1 MEFTLALSAF
11 LLGIAGIP
19 HCAAMCGASCTA
31 VLGACSRG
39 GGGAAAS
46 AAPWGFHLARVA
58 GYAAAGGVAAAGVA
72 TLAWAGAAWP
82 VLRPAWTLLHAAA
95 LALGLWM
102 AWAGRQPAWMTLVG
116 HRRFAAATAAAS
128 AAPDMAGGGW
138 QRLAG
143 PVPAAAAGLAWVAW
157 PCGLLQ
163 SALVVAGLANS
174 PWGGALV
181 MASFGLA
188 SAAGLQFVP
197 WWLQRRWRLD
207 AWSPAM
213 SAWSARA
220 AGLLLALGSAWALG
234 RDLWQPMLDAC
245 FG

>member
-19 HCAAMCGASCTA
+19 HCAAMCGASCAA
-31 VLGACSRG
+31 VLGASG
-39 GGGAAAS
+39 GGRCAGAGAAS
-46 AAPWGFHLARVA
+46 WCFHLARLA

-72 TLAWAGAAWP
+72 TLAWAGGAWP

-95 LALGLWM
+95 LALGVWM

-116 HRRFAAATAAAS
+116 HRRLAVAAAG
-128 AAPDMAGGGW
+128 AGATPRAGSGGW
-138 QRLAG
+138 QRMAG
-143 PVPAAAAGLAWVAW
+143 PAPAAVAGLAWVAW

-181 MASFGLA
+181 MMSFGLA

-197 WWLQRRWRLD
+197 WWVNRRSRRD
-207 AWSPAM
+207 TASGAM
-213 SAWSARA
+213 SAWTARA

-234 RDLWQPMLDAC
+234 HDVWQPVLDYC

>member
-1 MEFTLALSAF
+1 
-11 LLGIAGIP
+11 
-19 HCAAMCGASCTA
+19 
-31 VLGACSRG
+31 
-39 GGGAAAS
+39 
-46 AAPWGFHLARVA
+46 
-58 GYAAAGGVAAAGVA
+58 VAAAGVA

-116 HRRFAAATAAAS
+116 QRRLAVTAVAGAG
-128 AAPDMAGGGW
+128 AGAGGGW
-138 QRLAG
+138 QRMAG
-143 PVPAAAAGLAWVAW
+143 PAPAAVAGLAWVAW

-181 MASFGLA
+181 MVSFGLA
-188 SAAGLQFVP
+188 SAAGLQWVP
-197 WWLQRRWRLD
+197 WWAQRQSRRGK
-207 AWSPAM
+207 ASPAL

-234 RDLWQPMLDAC
+234 RDVWQPLLDYC
-245 FG
+245 LG

>member
-19 HCAAMCGASCTA
+19 HCAAMCGASCAA
-31 VLGACSRG
+31 VLGACG
-39 GGGAAAS
+39 GEAGASGRTAS
-46 AAPWGFHLARVA
+46 WGFHLARLA
-58 GYAAAGGVAAAGVA
+58 GYAAAGAVAAAGMA
-72 TLAWAGAAWP
+72 TLAWAGAGWP

-116 HRRFAAATAAAS
+116 HRRLAVAAAGAGATPRVAS
-128 AAPDMAGGGW
+128 GGW
-138 QRLAG
+138 QRMAG
-143 PVPAAAAGLAWVAW
+143 PAPAALAGLAWVAW

-181 MASFGLA
+181 MTSFGLA

-197 WWLQRRWRLD
+197 WWVQRRFRRGTALR
-207 AWSPAM
+207 AM
-213 SAWSARA
+213 STWSARA

-234 RDLWQPMLDAC
+234 HDVWQPVLDYC
-245 FG
+245 LG